1 MEKLTEKQIEKL
13 ILSGVS
19 SIELTEMLTTGDI
32 FERPEICRL
41 CKGKCCRKTPCS
53 TTPDDF
59 DCSIS
64 TMKAAIETGNYSIA
78 LMCKP
83 GSLFTFRQISNKYV
97 LSKKE
102 IVENS
107 DISFY
112 VRPKGI
118 NRPTVDIM
126 LYSPLV
132 GQCVFYDEGKG
143 CTLDPSKKPTLAKTF
158 IPLKSTDCAQVYDL
172 SDLVDEWHA
181 FSSKLFK
188 LATKYFDP
196 FFPDNRY
203 FKLL

>member
-19 SIELTEMLTTGDI
+19 NIELTEMLTTGNI

-41 CKGKCCRKTPCS
+41 CRGKCCRKTPCS
-53 TTPDDF
+53 ATPDDF
-59 DCSIS
+59 GCSINI
-64 TMKAAIETGNYSIA
+64 MENAIETGNYSIA
-78 LMCKP
+78 LMNKP
-83 GSLFTFRQISNKYV
+83 NSSFTFRQISNKYV
-97 LSKKE
+97 LSKKD
-102 IVENS
+102 IVENH
-107 DISFY
+107 DIALCI
-112 VRPKGI
+112 RPKGI

-132 GQCVFYDEGKG
+132 GQCVFYNEEKG
-143 CTLDPSKKPTLAKTF
+143 CKLDLSKKPTLAKTL
-158 IPLKSTDCAQVYDL
+158 IPFKSTDCVQIYDL
-172 SDLVDEWHA
+172 GDLVDEWRG

-196 FFPDNRY
+196 FFPGNKY